1 MSVRDAVTALRR
13 FGLGPRPGDLAS
25 IASDPRGFLLQSVKD
40 KQAALIDAPT
50 LKPSHRLMEE
60 LFIEQREKRMME
72 QQKTPGPQA
81 QATPPAATAD
91 GSAKPPEAA
100 APAAP
105 PVKPADLVR
114 DVFIEEARQRFLH
127 AVNTK
132 AAFVER
138 LVMFWSSHFC
148 ISADKGGPVR
158 VAAGAY
164 EREAI
169 RPHVLGRFRDMLIA
183 VEMHPAMIVYLDNQ
197 VSMGPNSRGAK
208 GKGLN
213 ENLAREI
220 LELHTLGADGGY
232 TQEDVT
238 NFARI
243 LTGWMFGSLENALAE
258 PGKFFFAP
266 ARHEP
271 GDWTVLGRR
280 YKDEGQLTGQRVLED
295 LSRHPSTARHI
306 ARKLARHFVGEN
318 ASAELIEKLQKAFRA
333 SDGDL
338 AVVSRTLI
346 EAPEAW
352 AAQPAKILPPTDF
365 LIAVS
370 RGLVIEPK
378 PENLLNLGVQLGQP
392 LWRPSSPKGWPDEDN
407 AWTAPSAMRERLRI
421 AEIAARQADKRL
433 DPRALADDL
442 FGEALGEQTR
452 LAVSRAEVREQGIE
466 LLLMSPD
473 FQRR

>member
-1 MSVRDAVTALRR
+1 MMAAPKPTMPDSVPDTSPSARMANHIMLRSGFPWYGSRALAPRGCPIVAVLRPGDATGLRSLLRFVSERLAKRSTIMSVRDAVTALRR
-13 FGLGPRPGDLAS
+13 FGLGPRPGEVAS
-25 IASDPRGFLLQSVKD
+25 VAADPREFLLEGLKNR
-40 KQAALIDAPT
+40 QAAVIDAPT
-50 LKPSHRLMEE
+50 LKPSDRLMED

-72 QQKTPGPQA
+72 LQKAEQLKAEQQKAPGPQA
-81 QATPPAATAD
+81 QASPPPAGAD
-91 GSAKPPEAA
+91 RMTKLPDAA
-100 APAAP
+100 APATP

-127 AVNTK
+127 AATTR

-183 VEMHPAMIVYLDNQ
+183 VEMHPAMIIYLDNQ

-243 LTGWMFGSLENALAE
+243 LTGWTFDSLENTLAE
-258 PGKFFFAP
+258 PGK
-266 ARHEP
+266 
-271 GDWTVLGRR
+271 
-280 YKDEGQLTGQRVLED
+280 
-295 LSRHPSTARHI
+295 
-306 ARKLARHFVGEN
+306 
-318 ASAELIEKLQKAFRA
+318 
-333 SDGDL
+333 
-338 AVVSRTLI
+338 
-346 EAPEAW
+346 
-352 AAQPAKILPPTDF
+352 
-365 LIAVS
+365 
-370 RGLVIEPK
+370 
-378 PENLLNLGVQLGQP
+378 
-392 LWRPSSPKGWPDEDN
+392 
-407 AWTAPSAMRERLRI
+407 
-421 AEIAARQADKRL
+421 
-433 DPRALADDL
+433 
-442 FGEALGEQTR
+442 
-452 LAVSRAEVREQGIE
+452 
-466 LLLMSPD
+466 
-473 FQRR
+473 